1 MPTQIHR
8 SSGNRHVVTFNCQK
22 LIQNIGEF
30 HLKVYTQYLS
40 SKLSNAAKH
49 SHVHKNK
56 MFTLKYE
63 INMKSMYVPNSL
75 RKDFFIQVLSAS
87 TEIYKGIFTFEE
99 TQNKYSQ

>member
-1 MPTQIHR
+1 
-8 SSGNRHVVTFNCQK
+8 
-22 LIQNIGEF
+22 
-30 HLKVYTQYLS
+30 
-40 SKLSNAAKH
+40 
-49 SHVHKNK
+49 

-63 INMKSMYVPNSL
+63 INMKSMYAPNSL